1 MCSFQNKTLYLEIA
15 LIQASSTIISAIPRK
30 QKGTIYRL
38 QIFQAAGKTSLRKR
52 RKSAE
57 FDILGIGY
65 QYLTFRGKLLK
76 IKVSDRPKNF
86 QKC

>member
-1 MCSFQNKTLYLEIA
+1 MCSFQNQTLYLEIA

-30 QKGTIYRL
+30 QKGTIYHL
-38 QIFQAAGKTSLRKR
+38 QNFQAAGETSLCKQQ
-52 RKSAE
+52 E

-65 QYLTFRGKLLK
+65 QYLMFQGKLPK
-76 IKVSDRPKNF
+76 IKVSNRPKNF